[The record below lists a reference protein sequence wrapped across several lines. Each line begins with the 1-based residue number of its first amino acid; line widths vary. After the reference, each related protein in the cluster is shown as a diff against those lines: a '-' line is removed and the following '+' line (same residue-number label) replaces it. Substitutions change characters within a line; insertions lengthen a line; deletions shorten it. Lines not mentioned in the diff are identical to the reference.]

1 MFNPTRRN
9 RNIGTAKQG
18 FGQDNSLVIPRP
30 LEPFREFY
38 ERLDNYSIEY
48 RTINSHEFV
57 FITEETRKDSA
68 HACTIRDIS
77 EIIKNIPKADYGDLR
92 FIVLRQPKRKEE
104 IESSVWGRL
113 IYSYEFES
121 DYFPAII
128 LEAQSRDK
136 RLKWSRKL
144 GIDAQKELQRL
155 KEDGHKF
162 SEDKRYLTA
171 DYNINAIRNTQLYR
185 TLIHE
190 FGHYA
195 HYLKVVKRPLLK
207 LKSELDNLDL
217 KISDNDT
224 SETNPLFD
232 KWDQLDDEY
241 NKRVEELEKEYFS
254 IPTKEK
260 EVFAHNYAKKL
271 KNHLIE
277 KGAIPFEK
285 KK

>member
-38 ERLDNYSIEY
+38 ERLENYSIDY
-48 RTINSHEFV
+48 RTINNHEFV

-104 IESSVWGRL
+104 IKSSVWGRL
-113 IYSYEFES
+113 IYSYEFEN

-136 RLKWSRKL
+136 KLKWSRKL
-144 GIDAQKELQRL
+144 GLDGQKELKRL
-155 KEDGHKF
+155 KEDGHIF
-162 SEDKRYLTA
+162 QEDKRNYIAEFDL
-171 DYNINAIRNTQLYR
+171 NSIRNTQLYR

-190 FGHYA
+190 FGHYV
-195 HYLKVVKRPLLK
+195 HYLEFVEKPSFEEEEFSEWEKR
-207 LKSELDNLDL
+207 
-217 KISDNDT
+217 NDRY
-224 SETNPLFD
+224 F
-232 KWDQLDDEY
+232 QLPSS
-241 NKRVEELEKEYFS
+241 EKEKY
-254 IPTKEK
+254 
-260 EVFAHNYAKKL
+260 AHNYADKL
-271 KNHLIE
+271 KKELTEN
-277 KGAIPFEK
+277 GVIPFDK
-285 KK
+285 KE